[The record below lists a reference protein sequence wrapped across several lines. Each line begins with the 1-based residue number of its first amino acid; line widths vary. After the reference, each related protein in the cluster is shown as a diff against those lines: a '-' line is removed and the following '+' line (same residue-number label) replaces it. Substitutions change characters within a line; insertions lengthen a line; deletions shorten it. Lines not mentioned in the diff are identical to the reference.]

1 MSLRLRVTVCRV
13 GRNNTPAG
21 ARATLR
27 CSRRARAPA
36 PRRARAETALTG
48 MHAPRGP
55 RPGPGY
61 TEASDGGTISFE
73 PMHRTFITLTRLI
86 QYPVSVSDLFYTV
99 VYTRKTAR
107 GKNAQNTAPRAPRAA
122 TYPGPTSY
130 LRSMLRLV
138 RRLASGLRHAGR
150 HWMQS
155 AQ

>member
-27 CSRRARAPA
+27 RSRRARAPA

-86 QYPVSVSDLFYTV
+86 QYPVSVSDLYL
-99 VYTRKTAR
+99 YTRKTRKMRTPRRAR
-107 GKNAQNTAPRAPRAA
+107 A
-122 TYPGPTSY
+122 TCCDLPGTY
-130 LRSMLRLV
+130 FV
-138 RRLASGLRHAGR
+138 LA
-150 HWMQS
+150 
-155 AQ
+155 